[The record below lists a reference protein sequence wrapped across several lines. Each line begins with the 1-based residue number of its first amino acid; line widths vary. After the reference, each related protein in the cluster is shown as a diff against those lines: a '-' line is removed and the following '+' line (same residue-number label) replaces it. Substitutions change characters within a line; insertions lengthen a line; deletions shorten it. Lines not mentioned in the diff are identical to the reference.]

1 MAGLILDETR
11 PLTPDPAPIYDRN
24 LTDRRHKPRQDMTNA
39 DRLLAYRQKCAPDI
53 GNAHPWKWL
62 QK

>member
-1 MAGLILDETR
+1 MSVLMLDETR
-11 PLTPDPAPIYDRN
+11 PLAKDPALLYDRK
-24 LTDRRHKPRQDMTNA
+24 LTDPRHKPRQSITNA
-39 DRLLAYRQKCAPDI
+39 DRLLSYRQKCAPDI